1 MGTKTDIKNF
11 MEKNGWIGGFFAL
24 FFVIYFFGNRLQSY
38 NDKINSDNEQGFNT
52 DIEST
57 VVDINNTN
65 ENSAKWEKETNTI
78 LISCNFVFEY
88 NMPKVQGA
96 GRKTADP
103 YASEEEIK
111 EDLKD
116 LSKAIGL
123 DDKAH
128 PERRETLQRIGKE
141 VIKVLI
147 NDPCLKYIESITIV
161 GCVDSQNGAEYNV
174 RLAERRAYVIAEYYK
189 WPEENGLTDDIL
201 FEEQEYEN
209 LRRLLRY
216 EGRGSKEQ
224 QEKWL
229 IWEEGAVNDEESRRF
244 FIEVKLKDMEKRTII
259 ESFEQM
265 MGKAIKDGLILILY
279 PPGETKFRSDG
290 PKISSDTA
298 NQP

>member
-1 MGTKTDIKNF
+1 MRRKNSRR
-11 MEKNGWIGGFFAL
+11 IGKKCICFLLIAL
-24 FFVIYFFGNRLQSY
+24 LAAVVFTCFHYNPLQSET
-38 NDKINSDNEQGFNT
+38 NEEDTPNEQEYLKV
-52 DIEST
+52 IEDT
-57 VVDINNTN
+57 IEHINNKS
-65 ENSAKWEKETNTI
+65 ECFAEWEEETKTI
-78 LISCNFVFEY
+78 LINCNFVFEY

-116 LSKAIGL
+116 LGKAIGL
-123 DDKAH
+123 DDETH
-128 PERRETLQRIGKE
+128 PERRETLQNIGKE

-147 NDPCLKYIESITIV
+147 NDPCLKYIASITIV
-161 GCVDSQNGAEYNV
+161 GCVDSQNGDEDNV
-174 RLAERRAYVIAEYYK
+174 RLAERRGYVIAEYYK
-189 WPEENGLTDDIL
+189 WPEENGLTDDVL

-224 QEKWL
+224 QEEWL

-244 FIEVKLKDMEKRTII
+244 FIEVKLKDVEKHSEINWI
-259 ESFEQM
+259 C
-265 MGKAIKDGLILILY
+265 KIKKNAIDWLLY
-279 PPGETKFRSDG
+279 PQGKTKFKTDG